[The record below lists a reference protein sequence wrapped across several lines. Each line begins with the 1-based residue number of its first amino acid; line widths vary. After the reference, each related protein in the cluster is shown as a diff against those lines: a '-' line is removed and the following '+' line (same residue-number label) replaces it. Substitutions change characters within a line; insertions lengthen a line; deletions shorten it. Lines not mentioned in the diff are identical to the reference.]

1 MARQACDPRARD
13 PALVHARSLRDSA
26 QRNHLVQRP
35 SAGLHMKLH
44 AISVALLLATAIACD
59 SKPAEGEK
67 KDDKSATDKKDDK
80 KGGDAKTADSKPAK
94 ADEATL
100 PTEVETIALD
110 QGESKIPATIE
121 VPKGSTTFNDD
132 ATKIRVDFGEGRER
146 GKLFGVQVNK
156 GNEFNLNLDET
167 EKMMAESK
175 YSKNAILEKTPTML
189 RWTMQNDD
197 GPVGHYFK
205 MIVDL
210 KGEKW
215 ICENGNRGGFTE
227 EQSKRQRD
235 ACATLKAK

>member
-1 MARQACDPRARD
+1 
-13 PALVHARSLRDSA
+13 
-26 QRNHLVQRP
+26 
-35 SAGLHMKLH
+35 MKLH
-44 AISVALLLATAIACD
+44 ALWVALLLTTTLACD

-67 KDDKSATDKKDDK
+67 KDDKKAEAKKPD
-80 KGGDAKTADSKPAK
+80 GKTADAKPGEAKSADAKPAK
-94 ADEATL
+94 ADDATL
-100 PTEVETIALD
+100 PTEIETIALD
-110 QGESKIPATIE
+110 QGESKIPATID

-132 ATKIRVDFGEGRER
+132 PTKIRVDFGEGRGR
-146 GKLFGVQVNK
+146 GKLFGVQVGK

-175 YSKNAILEKTPTML
+175 YSTNKILEKTPTML
-189 RWTMQNDD
+189 RWTMQNEG
-197 GPVGHYFK
+197 GPVGNYFK

-215 ICENGNRGGFTE
+215 ICENGISGGFTE